1 MLERTKKH
9 PTEMPLEARF
19 VGTQEKIGKLREYA
33 RKIGLHEAT
42 ETVSVEEAFPEYAA
56 NPVGTVLSGYRH
68 REGFTQMELARQTG
82 IPQRHISEMEHGKR
96 PIGKESARKLAKALN
111 CNYRMLL

>member
-19 VGTQEKIGKLREYA
+19 IGTQEKIGKLREYA

-42 ETVSVEEAFPEYAA
+42 ETVSVEEAFPEYTS
-56 NPVGTVLSGYRH
+56 NPMGTALSGYRH
-68 REGFTQMELARQTG
+68 REGLTQIELSRLTG
-82 IPQRHISEMEHGKR
+82 IPQRHISEMERGKR
-96 PIGKESARKLAKALN
+96 PIGKEAARKLAKALR
-111 CNYRMLL
+111 CDYRVLL

>member
-9 PTEMPLEARF
+9 PTEKPLEARF
-19 VGTQEKIGKLREYA
+19 IGTQDKIIKLRAYA
-33 RKIGLHEAT
+33 RKIGLHDAT
-42 ETVSVEEAFPEYAA
+42 ETVSFEEAFPEYVA

-68 REGFTQMELARQTG
+68 REELTQMELAKQTG

-96 PIGKESARKLAKALN
+96 PIGKEAARKFAKALN
-111 CNYRMLL
+111 FDYRMLL